1 VWRTRARRPT
11 VTAEPGLLALA
22 PRSHAQRPSRRLRDS
37 PAGCQEVRQ
46 IRRLAQ
52 ARVAI
57 SNRPPA
63 PATPTTGSPHRRR
76 QAPANAAAAGKLLL
90 ALRSLAAP
98 GPRVAAAAF
107 RAHTLV
113 RPGSLRADLE
123 RAHDRDYATEEHESR
138 LGVRAIAAPVRGL
151 DAEVVA
157 ALALSSAHATPTALV
172 DHDEPVAGAAAEL
185 SARPRRDAA

>member
-1 VWRTRARRPT
+1 
-11 VTAEPGLLALA
+11 
-22 PRSHAQRPSRRLRDS
+22 
-37 PAGCQEVRQ
+37 
-46 IRRLAQ
+46 
-52 ARVAI
+52 
-57 SNRPPA
+57 
-63 PATPTTGSPHRRR
+63 
-76 QAPANAAAAGKLLL
+76 
-90 ALRSLAAP
+90 LRSLAAP

-107 RAHTLV
+107 RAHTPV

-123 RAHDRDYATEEHESR
+123 RAHDRDDATEEHESR